1 MFKQFTDKT
10 VSQKKT
16 LKNKRNFHDYSSNNQ
31 NLNYSEN
38 ANLDRKFSQ
47 INQGSLLT
55 VFDPPRENNYNSK
68 INSSAS
74 SKIKTQPKNLKLKNT
89 NHQKSKLKISILF
102 KYIIRLLILGIGFGA
117 IAGTILSF
125 IEQNNQVITNE
136 QEVEKVTIN
145 LQKNPLENH
154 FNRQLILGQELILLK
169 EKVQKLDQTMPQ
181 MQTGAFFVDVDN
193 GNYLD
198 LKSNKV
204 FSAASTIKIPI
215 LVAFFQDVDA
225 EKIRLDEKLTI
236 EKDVVGG
243 GSGNMQYEKRGTKYT
258 ALQTAIKMISIS
270 DNTATNM
277 LIKRLGGKELL
288 NQRFREWGLT
298 NTAINNYLPDLQ
310 GTNTSSPRDLGNLLA
325 MVNQGELISLK
336 SRDRLLVIMRQTRTR
351 TLLPQGLGK
360 GAIIAHKT
368 GDIGTILADAGIV
381 DMPSGKRYIAV
392 AMVKR
397 PHNDYAARTLIQ
409 NISRTVYQY
418 FNQNNFI
425 LTPKSE

>member
-1 MFKQFTDKT
+1 MFKQFTGKT

-16 LKNKRNFHDYSSNNQ
+16 AKNKRNSHDYSGNNQ
-31 NLNYSEN
+31 NLNYLEY
-38 ANLDRKFSQ
+38 ANLDNKFFQ
-47 INQGSLLT
+47 INQGSLPT
-55 VFDPPRENNYNSK
+55 VSDSSRESKPKPR
-68 INSSAS
+68 INSSS
-74 SKIKTQPKNLKLKNT
+74 LTKTRPQPRNLKPKKNK
-89 NHQKSKLKISILF
+89 NKKNKLKISALF
-102 KYIIRLLILGIGFGA
+102 KYVIRLLILGVGFGA
-117 IAGTILSF
+117 IAGTILYF
-125 IEQNNQVITNE
+125 IEENNQILS
-136 QEVEKVTIN
+136 QGQKVEKSTID

-154 FNRQLILGQELILLK
+154 LNRQLILGKQLILLK
-169 EKVQKLDQTMPQ
+169 EKVQKLTQKMPQ
-181 MQTGAFFVDVDN
+181 MQTGVFFVDVDN
-193 GNYLD
+193 GDYLD
-198 LKSNKV
+198 IESNTV

-225 EKIRLDEKLTI
+225 KKIRLDEKLTL
-236 EKDVVGG
+236 EKDVIGG
-243 GSGNMQYEKRGTKYT
+243 GSGNMQYQKRGTKYT
-258 ALQTAIKMISIS
+258 ALETAIKMISIS

-298 NTAINNYLPDLQ
+298 NTAINNYLPDLK

-325 MVNQGELISLK
+325 MVQQGELISLK

-381 DMPSGKRYIAV
+381 DMPNGKRYIAV

-409 NISRTVYQY
+409 NISRTAYQY
-418 FNQNNFI
+418 FNRNNFI